1 MMEIILLR
9 HPVVWL
15 FEMLGIV
22 VGGVAILAILMF
34 AVYSIWKKRGRRRD
48 ESERPSTNTNYE

>member
-15 FEMLGIV
+15 FQVLGIV

-34 AVYSIWKKRGRRRD
+34 AVYLIWKKLGRRRG
-48 ESERPSTNTNYE
+48 ESERQSTNTNDE